1 MLWWQ
6 ILLIVLIS
14 IVFIVIAVGIG
25 MYLMLRLMFVIFLNN
40 DNYAKWITTSNN
52 MRKLLRLKGINS
64 KDDII
69 EESNGGY

>member
-14 IVFIVIAVGIG
+14 IVFIVISVGIG

-40 DNYAKWITTSNN
+40 DNYAKWIVASNN
-52 MRKLLRLKGINS
+52 MKKLLRLKGINS

-69 EESNGGY
+69 PEENGGY